1 MLHKPQ
7 KCLNHF
13 VLLKYGSGRDIKT
26 FFPLFQNSQHIWTV
40 IIAIQSEE
48 KEQTGAKEN
57 RMTNYD

>member
-13 VLLKYGSGRDIKT
+13 VLVIWKWERYRDFL
-26 FFPLFQNSQHIWTV
+26 FFFHNSQHIWTV

>member
-13 VLLKYGSGRDIKT
+13 VLLKYGSGRDIRT
-26 FFPLFQNSQHIWTV
+26 FFPSS
-40 IIAIQSEE
+40 IIHSTFGLITAIQSEE

>member
-7 KCLNHF
+7 KCLNRF
-13 VLLKYGSGRDIKT
+13 VLLIWKWERYRD
-26 FFPLFQNSQHIWTV
+26 FLSLFHNSQHIWTV